1 MGIKVI
7 GRLIVGRGYNRFV
20 SDDAA
25 SELDLLARATR
36 AKGGPVKGTYEVMRG
51 VGPGT
56 STKFGGERLDG
67 L

>member
-1 MGIKVI
+1 MVIKVI

-25 SELDLLARATR
+25 CELDLLARATR
-36 AKGGPVKGTYEVMRG
+36 AKGGPVKGAYEVMRG
-51 VGPGT
+51 GSGAE
-56 STKFGGERLDG
+56 FGSERLDR